1 MSGTLMGGVLRPA
14 TRADLLGLPLD
25 VAPRLLGGTLTT
37 VVAGDLVVVRLTEV
51 EAYHGAGTGDRPD
64 PASHARMG
72 RTPRNATM
80 WGEPGHLY
88 VYLSHGIH
96 SCVNVVSGPEGVA
109 GGILLRAGEVLQ
121 GEDAATRRRLERR
134 GAVRAKRD
142 LARGPGRF
150 GDAVGLRHPVH
161 DGIDAISGAE
171 QAGAVARLELR
182 REPLARVASGP
193 RVGVAGTAGT
203 DAFPWRFWID
213 GDPTVSAFRWG
224 RGARE
229 A

>member
-1 MSGTLMGGVLRPA
+1 MSDSLRPA
-14 TRADLLGLPLD
+14 TRVDLLGLPLEI
-25 VAPRLLGGTLTT
+25 APRLLGGTLTT
-37 VVAGDLVVVRLTEV
+37 VIDGETVVVRLTEV
-51 EAYHGAGTGDRPD
+51 EAYHGAGTGAVPD
-64 PASHARMG
+64 PGSHARMG
-72 RTPRNATM
+72 RTARNATM

-96 SCVNVVSGPEGVA
+96 SCVNVVSGPEGMA
-109 GGILLRAGEVLQ
+109 GGILLRAGEIVE
-121 GEDAATRRRLERR
+121 GRDAATRRRRERR
-134 GAVRAKRD
+134 GVVHAERD
-142 LARGPGRF
+142 LARGPGRL

-161 DGIDAISGAE
+161 DGIDAVTGIE
-171 QAGAVARLELR
+171 QAGAIARLSLR
-182 REPLARVASGP
+182 TEPFERFATGP